1 MVKVPSI
8 NPRTDEC
15 QPFDV
20 WPLGTLQY
28 APALGKKSAEN
39 SWVKLRRMLVR
50 IIMAGNLSAF
60 VYISRSVWEKL
71 PVLRAGICAR
81 QTFVCQH
88 ISSFFFPLIPFS
100 ANWELDLLICRHS
113 IFVWGEGGNETLNRK
128 PQMISAVVR
137 DFRLD

>member
-88 ISSFFFPLIPFS
+88 ISGVFFSFDSLSSKLGTGFAHMPPL
-100 ANWELDLLICRHS
+100 
-113 IFVWGEGGNETLNRK
+113 
-128 PQMISAVVR
+128 
-137 DFRLD
+137 DFCLG